1 VEHDQPTD
9 RQTVAER
16 LRWAPTPSGPPWRTL
31 IREPSRAIAILGA
44 GLILVASLLPWGWAF
59 TRDGRVVVNGYDAAG
74 DGAIM
79 TVLSLIL
86 VWTLLNAT
94 MAEAD
99 TRAVQ
104 LVPVGLG
111 AACALLWLVA
121 LRESDG
127 PMAAFWVTGI
137 GAALVVV
144 GGAWTT
150 RRMIERS
157 IAART

>member
-1 VEHDQPTD
+1 VANDQPTD

-16 LRWAPTPSGPPWRTL
+16 LRWAPTPTGPPWRAL
-31 IREPSRAIAILGA
+31 IREPSRAIAVLGA
-44 GLILVASLLPWGWAF
+44 VLIVVASLLPWGWAF

-79 TVLSLIL
+79 SVLSVIL
-86 VWTLLNAT
+86 VWALLNAT

-99 TRAVQ
+99 TRVIQ
-104 LVPVGLG
+104 LVPIAIGVT
-111 AACALLWLVA
+111 CAILWLVA

-127 PMAAFWVTGI
+127 PMPAFWVTGV
-137 GAALVVV
+137 GAALTAI

-150 RRMIERS
+150 RRMIARS